1 MQAAIESGA
10 FADMILKPL
19 SQMRFANKKHGNIGD
34 IELIENGDIVAS
46 WDAKYGKSYL
56 REEVEE
62 VCEKI
67 SGHDN
72 IQVVGFVTN
81 VAIQRTEELEKD

>member
-1 MQAAIESGA
+1 
-10 FADMILKPL
+10 MILKPL